1 MTLDTVRRHR
11 TPLSRTRL
19 ALGRGELRLGFIGG
33 SITAPYRNTWP
44 EGVIS
49 WFTEKFPHVRLHVE
63 NVAIG
68 ATGTMLGVF
77 RAQRDLIAR
86 GCDLVF
92 VEYAVNDRGIARES
106 RRRTQEGLVRK
117 LLAGEGRDV
126 VFTYSHCPEFY
137 ADMAA
142 GLAPESIRDL
152 DEIAAHYGL
161 GSVWMGLHAFNEN
174 RLGRLRW
181 EEWLPDGLHPTERG
195 SWSYACAVREF
206 LEHELSGPAKS
217 VSAAPGLPAPIDS
230 ANWEHAASLPFGR
243 VTLTGPWTLRRSQHW
258 WADQLLETAAV
269 GARLEFA
276 FEGRALCLGFDF
288 GKSAAEFR
296 YQLDGANWVVVAR
309 DRPSWCPESNW
320 FRIHPISENL
330 PPGQHRIVIEV
341 IHGDRAECTGTNFRL
356 ALIGVVP

>member
-1 MTLDTVRRHR
+1 V
-11 TPLSRTRL
+11 RTRR
-19 ALGRGELRLGFIGG
+19 ALDRGELRLGFIGG
-33 SITAPYRNTWP
+33 SITAPYYNTWP

-92 VEYAVNDRGIARES
+92 VEYAVNDRGVERAS

-117 LLAGEGRDV
+117 LLAGAGHDV
-126 VFTYSHCPEFY
+126 VFTYTYCPEFY

-142 GLAPESIRDL
+142 GRAPESIGDL

-161 GSVWMGLHAFNEN
+161 GSVWMGLRAFNEN

-181 EEWLPDGLHPTERG
+181 EEWLPDGLHPKERG

-206 LEHELSGPAKS
+206 LEKELLGPAKS
-217 VSAAPGLPAPIDS
+217 ESSAPVLPAPLDS
-230 ANWEHAASLPFGR
+230 AHWEHAETLPFDR
-243 VTLTGPWTLRRSQHW
+243 VTLTGPWTLRRCQHW
-258 WADQLLETAAV
+258 WADQILETAAV
-269 GARLEFA
+269 GARLEFE

-288 GKSAAEFR
+288 GKSASEFR
-296 YQLDGANWVVVAR
+296 YRLDGGEWIVVAR

-330 PPGQHRIVIEV
+330 PAGKHRILLEV
-341 IHGDRAECTGTNFRL
+341 VHGDRAECTGTNFRL
-356 ALIGVVP
+356 ALIGFVP